1 MRAGKKE
8 EEERTGEQKKQKN
21 DKLGQRKKET
31 LVAFTLPPAAVS
43 VHYIRHKFT
52 TTAYQQHKSLNQTL
66 LSFSSLCVFLFLY
79 SKTCICNLILIVVL
93 S

>member
-43 VHYIRHKFT
+43 NVHYIRHKFT

-66 LSFSSLCVFLFLY
+66 AFFFFFVCV
-79 SKTCICNLILIVVL
+79 SVLIQQNMYL
-93 S
+93 

>member
-1 MRAGKKE
+1 MRAGKKEE

-66 LSFSSLCVFLFLY
+66 AFFFFFVCV
-79 SKTCICNLILIVVL
+79 SVLIQQNMYL
-93 S
+93 